1 MDETPNIDEFQRH
14 MQSLLEKTSN
24 IVDSDE
30 QQTRRLQIESAIQE
44 ALRFKHKWI
53 ELKKAGSNPLKI
65 QETVRLIVS
74 AETMKETI
82 GELSSSKCLHC
93 SASLQGDIEF
103 CAVCG
108 KFQK

>member
-1 MDETPNIDEFQRH
+1 MDETPNLDEFQRH
-14 MQSLLEKTSN
+14 LQALLEKTAR
-24 IVDSDE
+24 IEDSDE
-30 QQTRRLQIESAIQE
+30 QQKRRLQLESSIQE
-44 ALRFKHKWI
+44 ALRFKHKWT

-74 AETMKETI
+74 AETMKESI
-82 GELSSSKCLHC
+82 GELSSFKCLHC

-103 CAVCG
+103 CVVCG

>member
-14 MQSLLEKTSN
+14 LQSLLEKTSE
-24 IVDSDE
+24 IADLDE
-30 QQTRRLQIESAIQE
+30 QQTRRLQIESSIQE

-53 ELKKAGSNPLKI
+53 ELKKAGTNPLKI

-74 AETMKETI
+74 AEAMKGTI
-82 GELSSSKCLHC
+82 EGLSSSKCLHC

>member
-1 MDETPNIDEFQRH
+1 MDETPNLDEFQRH
-14 MQSLLEKTSN
+14 LQSLLEKTSG
-24 IVDSDE
+24 IIDPDE
-30 QQTRRLQIESAIQE
+30 QQTRRLQIESSIQE
-44 ALRFKHKWI
+44 ALRFQHKWI

-82 GELSSSKCLHC
+82 GGHSSSKCLHC